1 MDTQTLINMVIGAAG
16 FLGGWVLNRLA
27 MAIDRLDSDLRKVQI
42 EYVTKDDYFRDVREI
57 KDMLKL
63 IFDKLDSKADKQ

>member
-1 MDTQTLINMVIGAAG
+1 MDAQSLINIAIAVAG

-27 MAIDRLDSDLRKVQI
+27 SAIDRLDNDLRKVQVD
-42 EYVTKDDYFRDVREI
+42 YVVKDDYYRDVREI

-63 IFDKLDSKADKQ
+63 IFDKLDHKADKS